1 MASVTIVSDEVAAGF
16 TLKYYGA
23 TAPARVYVRDDSFSV
38 MVIDTKDGDKR
49 YTFEYILDEDR
60 MILRRRMD
68 GFYDGNILPD
78 IVIWQR

>member
-16 TLKYYGA
+16 SLKHYDT

-49 YTFEYILDEDR
+49 YAFEYILYDDK
-60 MILRRRMD
+60 MVLRRRID

-78 IVIWQR
+78 IVIWQK